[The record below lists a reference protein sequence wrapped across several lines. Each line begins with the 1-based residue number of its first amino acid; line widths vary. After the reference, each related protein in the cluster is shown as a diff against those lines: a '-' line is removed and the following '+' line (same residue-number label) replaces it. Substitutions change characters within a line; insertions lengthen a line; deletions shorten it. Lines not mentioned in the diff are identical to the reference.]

1 MIASLAAEKRE
12 NMLNEKISGPME
24 AHRSNDNNSEFRI
37 PGEELFDVPIEK

>member
-12 NMLNEKISGPME
+12 NMLNDKNSGPIE
-24 AHRSNDNNSEFRI
+24 AHRSNNNSNEFRI